1 MNPKRT
7 YRIYREEGLQVR
19 TKQRKKLTRPRIPM
33 EVPDAVN
40 QRWSIDFVSDQLAN
54 GRRFRVLNIVDDF
67 SRECV
72 ELLDCRSSIL
82 HPSEPI
88 EIETILSE
96 LPIEALPKAF
106 WVGLPGWMKCNF
118 TPVRLA
124 QKNSALLVNSG
135 PLSLTI
141 VLGSGRLSRSN
152 SRVTR

>member
-88 EIETILSE
+88 EIEAILSE
-96 LPIEALPKAF
+96 LPIEALHE
-106 WVGLPGWMKCNF
+106 GILG
-118 TPVRLA
+118 RLA
-124 QKNSALLVNSG
+124 
-135 PLSLTI
+135 
-141 VLGSGRLSRSN
+141 RLDE
-152 SRVTR
+152 V